1 MKSYVI
7 SASLG
12 AGCYRHIRIGDQET
26 LDRLHE
32 LILDAFDFDDDHAH
46 AFFMDDRYWSDVRAY
61 FSDYLDDGEKYSSD
75 VTLRQLRL
83 KSCAFFPPLSKQ
95 SASILSER

>member
-46 AFFMDDRYWSDVRAY
+46 AFFMDDRYWSDARAY
-61 FSDYLDDGEKYSSD
+61 FQITWMMVKNTP
-75 VTLRQLRL
+75 VMLRSV
-83 KSCAFFPPLSKQ
+83 SCG
-95 SASILSER
+95 